1 MSWLFSQAL
10 VAEYSA
16 ATCSDG
22 GQSVPLN
29 TSRMPLL
36 YLPSVKMTAFSRLSR
51 FGMTFGHSTV
61 ESGAAL
67 LMWFRVD
74 FLARTSAQQEPGPES
89 PESVLGSGEKW
100 RGSFAKYDRDSST
113 WKTHQYSLLG
123 DLTLYSETWPRWG
136 LMRDGE
142 CWEQSTLAP
151 RTNGTESGLW
161 QTPVA
166 DDAVDRKSG
175 KWNSRGEPKL
185 SAEVKLWPTPTVC
198 GNHNRK
204 GASKTSG
211 DGLAT
216 AVAMWPTPKAT
227 DGTKGRPNQRGSKGD
242 LTLPSAVHQRMFPTA
257 TATAWKGWSQNHN
270 RADTDDRI
278 DYTIEREA
286 HEAGQNGRL
295 NPEWVEWLMGWPLGW
310 TDLKPLAMDRFR
322 EWLQQ
327 HGH

>member
-36 YLPSVKMTAFSRLSR
+36 YLPSVKMTAFSRHSR

-142 CWEQSTLAP
+142 CWELP
-151 RTNGTESGLW
+151 
-161 QTPVA
+161 TPFGVLEL
-166 DDAVDRKSG
+166 R
-175 KWNSRGEPKL
+175 RQIT
-185 SAEVKLWPTPTVC
+185 SAIECGSLERIPTPTGQDNNQVR
-198 GNHNRK
+198 GEGAAANHPARGTTLGGYVRRYPSP
-204 GASKTSG
+204 GANDWRSG
-211 DGLAT
+211 
-216 AVAMWPTPKAT
+216 
-227 DGTKGRPNQRGSKGD
+227 
-242 LTLPSAVHQRMFPTA
+242 
-257 TATAWKGWSQNHN
+257 KGWDAQAQKSRGHSPQLRHIL
-270 RADTDDRI
+270 D
-278 DYTIEREA
+278 
-286 HEAGQNGRL
+286 GML
-295 NPEWVEWLMGWPLGW
+295 NPEFAEWLMGWPIGW
-310 TDLKPLAMDRFR
+310 TALDPLVMDRCR
-322 EWLQQ
+322 NAQLR
-327 HGH
+327 HGGC